1 MQPVQPEGSLILN
14 FDNSVGT
21 IKGAVCLDLQAWQEK
36 IRFAC
41 SWRDFN
47 AVSAFISDR
56 LPQNYGTVLLGSG
69 DYHHISYFLVKKLG
83 EKLLRQ
89 QAAGGIEKAKAAKQS
104 RARPAALAAA
114 LPAQIAAGPGAAA
127 PVHVVILDN
136 HPDNMRYPFGIH
148 CGSWVS
154 HLAALPFV
162 ARIDVLGI
170 TSSDIA
176 PAHAWENRLLPLWRG
191 KLRYWSVGVDTGWAR
206 WLGLRHAFRNFAAV
220 EDMAAAFTAEQAG
233 RTMPVYLSLDKDVLA
248 PALVHTNWD
257 QGIMAKETLIA
268 LLTALKSRI
277 IAGDIVG
284 EVSEYRYKSPFKR
297 VMSALDGQARVLPA
311 ELSAWQ
317 RVNQVFNRQILPFLP

>member
-1 MQPVQPEGSLILN
+1 MRPIQPESPLILD
-14 FDNSVGT
+14 FDKSVGT
-21 IKGAVCLDLQAWQEK
+21 IEGAVCLDLHSWQEK

-47 AVSAFISDR
+47 AVSAFIGNR

-89 QAAGGIEKAKAAKQS
+89 QATGEAEKAKAAGQS
-104 RARPAALAAA
+104 RPRPAAPAGA
-114 LPAQIAAGPGAAA
+114 LPAQAPAGSGAAA
-127 PVHVVILDN
+127 QIQVVILDN

-170 TSSDIA
+170 TSNDIA
-176 PAHAWENRLLPLWRG
+176 LAHAWENRLLPLWRG
-191 KLRYWSVGVDTGWAR
+191 KLRYWSVGIKTGWAR
-206 WLGLRHAFRNFAAV
+206 LLGLHHAFRNFAAAA
-220 EDMAAAFTAEQAG
+220 DMAAAFTAEQAG

-248 PALVHTNWD
+248 PAWVHTNWD
-257 QGIMAKETLIA
+257 QGIMEKETLIA

-284 EVSEYRYKSPFKR
+284 EISEYRYKSPFKR
-297 VMSALDGQARVLPA
+297 LMSALDGQRVPLA
-311 ELSAWQ
+311 ELSSRQQA
-317 RVNQVFNRQILPFLP
+317 NQAFNRQILPLLP